1 MTANRD
7 LKRRVRDRQA
17 HTGESYMT
25 ALNHILAQRPS
36 SAIPSAIPTV
46 EFVDASAVAAALGL
60 KCQVSLSPRLAHTI
74 DVEAT
79 LERLCETL
87 AATQDDPALAVV
99 RTIAVLGQ
107 HVAAP
112 PSLSAFQDFRD
123 TLLFVR
129 RLRAGIGGVSHDGRM
144 LGLRAVARPAP
155 AEPPRGRDPAPADR
169 LVLVSPWTIPTFAVV
184 DRPPLLIITS
194 LEETVPDAVFDR
206 FGLELRIDLP

>member
-25 ALNHILAQRPS
+25 ALNHILAQRPA

-46 EFVDASAVAAALGL
+46 EFLDVSTVAAALGL
-60 KCQVSLSPRLAHTI
+60 KCQVSLSPLLAHAI

-87 AATQDDPALAVV
+87 AATQHDPALAIL
-99 RTIAVLGQ
+99 RTIAVHGQQVASPAQLG
-107 HVAAP
+107 
-112 PSLSAFQDFRD
+112 FQEVRD
-123 TLLFVR
+123 ALLFVR
-129 RLRAGIGGVSHDGRM
+129 RLRAGIGGISDNGRM
-144 LGLRAVARPAP
+144 LGLRAVARAAPGESPAGSD
-155 AEPPRGRDPAPADR
+155 PRASDR
-169 LVLVSPWTIPTFAVV
+169 LVLISPWTIPSFAVV

-206 FGLELRIDLP
+206 FGIEGKIP

>member
-1 MTANRD
+1 MTAHRD

-25 ALNHILAQRPS
+25 ALNHILAQRPT

-46 EFVDASAVAAALGL
+46 EFLDVSAVAAALGL
-60 KCQVSLSPRLAHTI
+60 KCQVTLSPRLAHTI

-87 AATQDDPALAVV
+87 AASQHDPALAIL
-99 RTIAVLGQ
+99 RTIAVNGQ
-107 HVAAP
+107 HVASPEP
-112 PSLSAFQDFRD
+112 PAGFQEVRD
-123 TLLFVR
+123 GLLFLR
-129 RLRAGIGGVSHDGRM
+129 RLRAGLGGISDNGRM
-144 LGLRAVARPAP
+144 LGLRAVARSAP
-155 AEPPRGRDPAPADR
+155 AEPPLDAAPSDP
-169 LVLVSPWTIPTFAVV
+169 LVLVSPWTRPAFAVV

-206 FGLELRIDLP
+206 FGLERFGFELP

>member
-25 ALNHILAQRPS
+25 ALNHILAQRPT

-46 EFVDASAVAAALGL
+46 EFVDVSAVAAALGL
-60 KCQVSLSPRLAHTI
+60 KCQVTLSPLLAHTI

-87 AATQDDPALAVV
+87 AATQDDPALAVM

-107 HVAAP
+107 NVASP
-112 PSLSAFQDFRD
+112 VPLSFQNIRD
-123 TLLFVR
+123 GLLFVR
-129 RLRAGIGGVSHDGRM
+129 RLRAGIAGISDDGRM
-144 LGLRAVARPAP
+144 LGLRAVARSAP
-155 AEPPRGRDPAPADR
+155 AEPAQPAAAPDR
-169 LVLVSPWTIPTFAVV
+169 LVLISPWTVPSFAVV

-194 LEETVPDAVFDR
+194 LQESVPDAVYDR
-206 FGLELRIDLP
+206 FGLELKLP